1 MPILRNVWLANLVPN
16 SIGTGVVSPTD
27 PLGNVTTTAYDNL
40 QRRTTLTQPNPDAG
54 GGLSAPAWAWI
65 YGSHGLLE
73 TMADPPPIVH
83 CLVPYHP
90 CPTYLP

>member
-40 QRRTTLTQPNPDAG
+40 QRRKTLTQPDPYQSNFRPEKSGPG
-54 GGLSAPAWAWI
+54 GVYSPERNGA
-65 YGSHGLLE
+65 
-73 TMADPPPIVH
+73 
-83 CLVPYHP
+83 
-90 CPTYLP
+90 